1 MSSALAQAPEALPN
15 PPTFKPKNNP
25 AFILHGALKTSY
37 EEVGAARVSQLQLF
51 VWTLTNLMRSC
62 LSLMLD
68 PTRSSLR

>member
-37 EEVGAARVSQLQLF
+37 EEVGPARVLPAASRVDTHQ
-51 VWTLTNLMRSC
+51 
-62 LSLMLD
+62 
-68 PTRSSLR
+68 PHA